1 MAVKKTTSKTT
12 RKAAEKPVEKVVLEE
27 LKKKTDQT
35 KPAEEKKAPAVPE
48 AEEKPVEEIAWGTNL
63 YIQSVLGGTIS
74 IDEVLARVH
83 AAAPDAREVYIK
95 PEENKAYWVGETS
108 RGYVVLWD

>member
-1 MAVKKTTSKTT
+1 MAVKKTTTKTT
-12 RKAAEKPVEKVVLEE
+12 TKTKKTAEKPVEKVVLEA
-27 LKKKTDQT
+27 LKKKTAQKET
-35 KPAEEKKAPAVPE
+35 VEEKKTAAE
-48 AEEKPVEEIAWGTNL
+48 NCAEEPSWGTNL

-83 AAAPDAREVYIK
+83 AEAPDAKEVYIK
-95 PEENKAYWVGETS
+95 PEENKAYWVAESS